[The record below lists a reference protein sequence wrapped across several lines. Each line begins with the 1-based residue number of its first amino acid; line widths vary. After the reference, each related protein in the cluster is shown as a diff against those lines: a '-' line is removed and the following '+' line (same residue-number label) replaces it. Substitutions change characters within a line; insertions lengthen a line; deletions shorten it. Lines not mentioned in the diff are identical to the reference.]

1 MLAVY
6 WFQVDRTDIGSVE
19 TEIPLLPLQWIWLHS
34 CAAISCDKSQLMVVV
49 NGVKVFDQKFP
60 RNENIPC
67 LKQAGTIC
75 RTFVETKIF
84 RPVRSRQNLRKISW
98 TKIAPRNRNS
108 QKKTDFATMLGV
120 KIFFWNEAFWG
131 NSLLVSNALCHP
143 AV

>member
-67 LKQAGTIC
+67 LKQAGTNC

-84 RPVRSRQNLRKISW
+84 HPIRSRQNLRKIS
-98 TKIAPRNRNS
+98 
-108 QKKTDFATMLGV
+108 
-120 KIFFWNEAFWG
+120 
-131 NSLLVSNALCHP
+131 
-143 AV
+143 